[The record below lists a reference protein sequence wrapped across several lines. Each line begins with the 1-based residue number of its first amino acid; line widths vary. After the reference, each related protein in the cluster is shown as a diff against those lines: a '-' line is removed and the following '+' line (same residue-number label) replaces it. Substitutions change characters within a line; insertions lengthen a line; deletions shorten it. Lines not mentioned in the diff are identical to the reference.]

1 MESGFDRGKFKA
13 LVHYIC
19 WRCQDP
25 TKLGAVK
32 LYKVLWRSDFGA
44 YLEFGEPITGAS
56 YVKGNFGPVPAGAQ
70 PVLEELQREG
80 TLSIREVDYYGRD
93 KKEFFALKRPDLS
106 GFTADEIS
114 LVDKEI
120 DYVTEQHTARS
131 ISEESHDEIWEMA
144 RIGEEIPYFTV
155 FSKPAEI
162 TESDIEW
169 AKMKIEELQD

>member
-1 MESGFDRGKFKA
+1 MDFEFDRGKFKA

-32 LYKVLWRSDFGA
+32 LYKVLWRADFRA
-44 YLEFGEPITGAS
+44 YLEFGEPVTGAT
-56 YVKGNFGPVPAGAQ
+56 YVKRQFGPVPSGVL
-70 PVLEELQREG
+70 PVLGELEREG

-93 KKEFFALKRPDLS
+93 KKEFFALKRSDSSL
-106 GFTADEIS
+106 FNAEEIS

-120 DYVTEQHTARS
+120 EYVTEEHTAKS

-144 RIGEEIPYFTV
+144 RIGEKIPSFTV

-169 AKMKIEELQD
+169 AKMKIEELRD

>member
-1 MESGFDRGKFKA
+1 MPPQFDRDKFKR

-19 WRCQDP
+19 WRCEDP

-32 LYKVLWRSDFGA
+32 LYKVLWRADFKA
-44 YLEFGEPITGAS
+44 YLEFGEPVTGDT
-56 YVKGNFGPVPAGAQ
+56 YVKRQFGPVPSHVL
-70 PVLEELQREG
+70 PVLEELRREG

-106 GFTADEIS
+106 VFSAEEIS

-120 DYVTEQHTARS
+120 EYVTEEHTARS

-169 AKMKIEELQD
+169 AKMKIEELRD